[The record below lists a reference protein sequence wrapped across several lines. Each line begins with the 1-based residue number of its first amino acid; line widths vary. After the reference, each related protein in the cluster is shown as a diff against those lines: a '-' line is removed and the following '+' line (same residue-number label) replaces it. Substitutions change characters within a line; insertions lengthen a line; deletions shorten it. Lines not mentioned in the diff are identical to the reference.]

1 MKKIGVILFLAAG
14 CLLRIAAQELVLTA
28 GTDKPDARYKRNET
42 ATFHVSLK
50 DASGKAVSGKTIH
63 YLLTGDAGLKRE
75 GTLTSGEEPQIL
87 KATQKVPGF
96 ILLKTWLPET
106 PRKPVCAGAGFE
118 PEKIVPATPEPADF
132 DAFWAKELE
141 QLKKRASN
149 MKITVKEIMPY
160 PKYKDSC
167 RMYDIR
173 LEDGVL
179 NATGTLAVPIQTKE
193 KGHPII
199 MTFNGA
205 SGIGSASSNSL
216 SQARSYNALVF
227 HMNLHD
233 TVNYVPKREDVIR
246 MRKLPQIRGYQF
258 RDADKPEKYGVGD
271 VFRRVLRCREYLKT
285 RPEWDGKTIIVRGG
299 SLGGAQ
305 AIVAAAND
313 PYVKL
318 CVAGAPAMCNH
329 LGWKKDQ
336 FSGWPNLFRN
346 SQYVRDAVKRAGAEK
361 TMPYFDI
368 VNFAKRVRCDTV
380 MSVGFIDAVCP
391 ATSVYAAYNVLG
403 TPKKVM
409 YEVPL
414 GDHGFNHDPSPK
426 KKPGVFGYGGS
437 QVSALIRA
445 LPRSGK

>member
-87 KATQKVPGF
+87 KATLKVPGF

-258 RDADKPEKYGVGD
+258 RDADKPEKYGV
-271 VFRRVLRCREYLKT
+271 
-285 RPEWDGKTIIVRGG
+285 
-299 SLGGAQ
+299 S
-305 AIVAAAND
+305 
-313 PYVKL
+313 KL
-318 CVAGAPAMCNH
+318 SITEKPNTCEAPRAM
-329 LGWKKDQ
+329 
-336 FSGWPNLFRN
+336 
-346 SQYVRDAVKRAGAEK
+346 VE
-361 TMPYFDI
+361 
-368 VNFAKRVRCDTV
+368 
-380 MSVGFIDAVCP
+380 
-391 ATSVYAAYNVLG
+391 
-403 TPKKVM
+403 
-409 YEVPL
+409 
-414 GDHGFNHDPSPK
+414 
-426 KKPGVFGYGGS
+426 
-437 QVSALIRA
+437 
-445 LPRSGK
+445 